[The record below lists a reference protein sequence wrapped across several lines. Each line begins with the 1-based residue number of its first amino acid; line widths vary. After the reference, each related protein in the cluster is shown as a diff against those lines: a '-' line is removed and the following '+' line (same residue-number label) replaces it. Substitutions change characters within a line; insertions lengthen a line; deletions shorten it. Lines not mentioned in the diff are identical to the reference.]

1 MLFCIL
7 VYVEFNAEVTL
18 IELAKGESDPSLT
31 TLFLFLSYIVFGA
44 FIGLFFSGIAYFTN
58 GGKVMSQPG
67 EA

>member
-1 MLFCIL
+1 M

-18 IELAKGESDPSLT
+18 LKLMTGASDLA
-31 TLFLFLSYIVFGA
+31 TLWLFIPFLVFGA

-58 GGKVMSQPG
+58 GGKVMSHPG